1 VKRTTLQLHQGI
13 LYVVSVCYVNL
24 QVVSIA
30 EEKNTRIVSGN
41 LQPRANNNQFALLAP
56 RDSRVPRID
65 IPISQCPKGRL
76 VYLLV
81 MQFVSI
87 TVSLVICLMFLLIS
101 CIIQVREQP

>member
-1 VKRTTLQLHQGI
+1 ML
-13 LYVVSVCYVNL
+13 SVCYVNR

-41 LQPRANNNQFALLAP
+41 LQPRTNNNQFALLVP

-65 IPISQCPKGRL
+65 VPISQCPKGRL

-81 MQFVSI
+81 LQ
-87 TVSLVICLMFLLIS
+87 LAIC
-101 CIIQVREQP
+101 